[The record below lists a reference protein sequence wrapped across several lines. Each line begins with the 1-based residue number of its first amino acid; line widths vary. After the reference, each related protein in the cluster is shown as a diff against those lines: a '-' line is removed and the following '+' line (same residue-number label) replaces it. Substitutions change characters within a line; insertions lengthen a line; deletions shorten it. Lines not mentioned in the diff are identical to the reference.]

1 MVFETTSLP
10 VGVVVTYGDCW
21 EGKPLLIFHCHT
33 DGGGVVIIFD
43 EVADVQND
51 EKNKGC
57 DANYEP
63 QYPEKIPRFQK
74 PLFLD

>member
-1 MVFETTSLP
+1 MMTKRFFPLP

-21 EGKPLLIFHCHT
+21 EGKLLFIFHSHT
-33 DGGGVVIIFD
+33 DGGGVAIILD
-43 EVADVQND
+43 QVADVQED

-63 QYPEKIPRFQK
+63 QYPEK
-74 PLFLD
+74 